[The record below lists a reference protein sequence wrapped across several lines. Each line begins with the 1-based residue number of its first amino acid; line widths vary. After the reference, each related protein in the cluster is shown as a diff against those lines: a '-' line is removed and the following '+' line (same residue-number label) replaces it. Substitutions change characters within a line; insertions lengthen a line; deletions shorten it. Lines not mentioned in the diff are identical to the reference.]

1 LRNEKNNLTSW
12 LPIKIIYFKHENQL
26 PSDLLT
32 IYTLIMKKSIS
43 LLLQKYGLNE
53 LVEWVDLIFIVLE
66 VSIVILVAWLI
77 IRIIRKII
85 SGVEQR
91 VSNRAT
97 GDDVKRIQTLS
108 RVLRYI
114 ATVIIVVLT
123 IMSVLSGFGVSVAP
137 FLATAG
143 VAGIAVGFGAQSL
156 VKDYF
161 TGFVMLIEDQIR
173 QGDIVEIAGKIG
185 TVEEVTLRYIRLR
198 DYEGVVHFVPNS
210 VITVVTN
217 RTRSYA
223 YSVIDINVSYKES
236 VAHVNE
242 VLKQVASE
250 MRQDPSIKDNILGDL
265 EIAGLENF
273 ADSSLTIRSR
283 IMVVAQYQGPIR
295 REFQARIKLAFEREN
310 IQIPYPHVVLDNL
323 PKTLG

>member
-1 LRNEKNNLTSW
+1 
-12 LPIKIIYFKHENQL
+12 
-26 PSDLLT
+26 
-32 IYTLIMKKSIS
+32 MKKTVIN
-43 LLLQKYGLNE
+43 LLQKYNLEE
-53 LVEWVDLIFIVLE
+53 LVQWVDLIFVIIEISIVLF
-66 VSIVILVAWLI
+66 VAWLV
-77 IRIIRKII
+77 IRIIRRII
-85 SGVEQR
+85 SGIEQR
-91 VSNRAT
+91 VTIRAT

-114 ATVIIVVLT
+114 ATVIIVALT
-123 IMSVLSGFGVSVAP
+123 VMSVLAGFGVSVAP

-143 VAGIAVGFGAQSL
+143 VAGLAVGFGAQSL

-223 YSVIDINVSYKES
+223 YSVIDINVAYKENL
-236 VAHVNE
+236 AHVSD

-250 MRQDPSIKDNILGDL
+250 MRLDPSIKDNILGDL
-265 EIAGLENF
+265 EVAGLENF
-273 ADSSLTIRSR
+273 ADSSMTIRSR
-283 IMVVAQYQGPIR
+283 MMVVAQYQGPIR
-295 REFQARIKLAFEREN
+295 REFQARVKVAFEREN
-310 IQIPYPHVVLDNL
+310 IEIPYPHLVLDNT
-323 PKTLG
+323 PKTMI